1 MTRTLG
7 SGPGGLYQLQAAIAA
22 VHDEAPSAERTD
34 WPRILALY
42 DVLEGVSPGP
52 MVTLNRAVALA
63 MVDGPRPGSRSSG
76 RSTTTNGWPTRTAW
90 TPSVLTCSSSPA
102 TSPPPARRTCGG
114 APDGQPAGAA
124 LPLAPRG
131 TSRIGPNAGRSAA
144 GTTARAGGWPP
155 GPPIATTGFGAYAAS
170 SWPRTAP
177 PANAPLCT
185 FT

>member
-1 MTRTLG
+1 MTRRR
-7 SGPGGLYQLQAAIAA
+7 
-22 VHDEAPSAERTD
+22 APSGTD

-63 MVDGPRPGSRSSG
+63 MVDGPRAGLALLGTLDDDERMAHTHRLDAVRAHLLELSG
-76 RSTTTNGWPTRTAW
+76 D
-90 TPSVLTCSSSPA
+90 LPA
-102 TSPPPARRTCGG
+102 AARGVPAGG

-131 TSRIGPNAGRSAA
+131 TSRIGPSTRGQRRGNDGP
-144 GTTARAGGWPP
+144 GPVGGPNP
-155 GPPIATTGFGAYAAS
+155 GPPIATIGFGAYAAS